1 MFLSAYAWTRQSV
14 GSETFLAGI
23 LGEMW
28 DSGGALEIFSAVDSD
43 GIHVPDMMLEVGF
56 EPILEHINAGVK
68 GPLPGIHP
76 IGGRLFQFLYL
87 AKLMLNNDK
96 LLPKAWSSYCKFPLL
111 NNVSDAYR
119 YDVKCRMSERK
130 DIIDEFGTWIACFL
144 HMAYVPI

>member
-14 GSETFLAGI
+14 GSETFLGGI